1 MDRPRRTRPVLLI
14 AFALAVVVQL
24 VGLYWPSPPAA
35 VSALAGWDKVTH
47 ALMFGLPVLAGLAG
61 GLSRVPLV
69 LVSVAHA
76 PVSEWLQGS
85 VLPHRSADWR
95 DVLAD
100 LAGIVVAVALWSVIG
115 GQDRARS
122 GARSGT

>member
-1 MDRPRRTRPVLLI
+1 MTAEPRPTSSTSTRPASTARPGRPAARPRRRQGGAQHGSRRHDGDGNP
-14 AFALAVVVQL
+14 
-24 VGLYWPSPPAA
+24 
-35 VSALAGWDKVTH
+35 
-47 ALMFGLPVLAGLAG
+47 LAGLAG

-100 LAGIVVAVALWSVIG
+100 LAGIVVAVALWPVIG